1 MDIPRMEQ
9 HADAR
14 FAVNHSRPGGLQV
27 NRASSIMSAQ
37 THASFLSAGEMLARA
52 QQLAD
57 ETIASAQTGY
67 QEACKQGYQDGMEQA
82 RQYATHENI
91 VLSLS
96 RQAALESLEQDV
108 SALVLQT
115 LRQMIGRIDHSEL
128 VCMLV
133 REALG
138 RLGKTQGEIA
148 VHVHPDMVEHVASGI
163 LQWQASYHEASLK
176 TIADPA
182 LDVNTCRVVCS
193 SGRVEGNLQQQLAAI
208 ESALSTQDAQGVQ
221 SGSDDGFAPDLRRI
235 RAGFAPNAGCR
246 MPEHKTC

>member
-14 FAVNHSRPGGLQV
+14 FAVSHTGSGGLQV

-52 QQLAD
+52 QELAD
-57 ETIASAQTGY
+57 ETITSAQGAY
-67 QEACKQGYQDGMEQA
+67 QEACKQGYQDGTEQA
-82 RQYATHENI
+82 RRHATHENI

-96 RQAALESLEQDV
+96 RRAALENLEQDL

-115 LRQMIGRIDHSEL
+115 LRQMIGTIDHSDL

-148 VHVHPDMVEHVASGI
+148 VHVHPDMAGHVASGMT
-163 LQWQASYHEASLK
+163 QWQASYHEATLK

-182 LDVNTCRVVCS
+182 LDVDTCRVICS

-208 ESALSTQDAQGVQ
+208 ESALSTQDIQ
-221 SGSDDGFAPDLRRI
+221 SGCNDDIVPD
-235 RAGFAPNAGCR
+235 AGA
-246 MPEHKTC
+246 